1 MRAFQKGAGVLKQKQ
16 HCLLPALC
24 LCPNSPAPT
33 LDVTACS
40 KAWENSVGCGAVLPS
55 EQQSPTL
62 PIWLSYLTF
71 SFCFLFPGWKG
82 TSSCQREASLLPPHS
97 CAELWAGHQ
106 SSIKICFCTGCQLS
120 QVPGPCRSL
129 RAEQHTCCGLI
140 FFGFFSAAEAQMLA
154 FFFFFAAW
162 QREHGG
168 LGLAPNPSA
177 ITLHTTCIFLWL
189 CLGYLR

>member
-1 MRAFQKGAGVLKQKQ
+1 MLQ
-16 HCLLPALC
+16 HAARPGRIQ
-24 LCPNSPAPT
+24 
-33 LDVTACS
+33 
-40 KAWENSVGCGAVLPS
+40 WGCGAVLPS
-55 EQQSPTL
+55 EQHSPTL

-106 SSIKICFCTGCQLS
+106 SSIKICFFTGCQLS

-140 FFGFFSAAEAQMLA
+140 FFWILLCCGGSNVG
-154 FFFFFAAW
+154 FFFFFFSLAERAHTLK
-162 QREHGG
+162 HGG